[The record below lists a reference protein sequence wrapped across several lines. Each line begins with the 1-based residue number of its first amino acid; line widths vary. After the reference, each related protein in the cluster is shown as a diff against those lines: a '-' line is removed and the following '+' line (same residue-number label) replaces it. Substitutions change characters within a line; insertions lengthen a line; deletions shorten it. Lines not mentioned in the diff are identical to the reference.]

1 VRLCGLATPVADAPA
16 ATVERSPGVA
26 THRARNRYDDEE
38 VDGTMA
44 KITVMDWQR
53 TVLFTD
59 GRFTRVLPPGRHRY
73 RRARTTMHT
82 VDVRPRSMLV
92 PGQELLT
99 ADGLTLKVSALA
111 TWHVGDPLAF
121 LTASTSTEAML
132 YTAVQIAVRD
142 AVAAIPYDQVIA
154 DRARL
159 SIGLLEAVTAQTG
172 GLGVEVI
179 SVVVK
184 DVMLPGELRRA
195 ATETVLA
202 RENGRAELER
212 ARAEAA
218 ALRTLANAARLLEA
232 HPALL
237 QLRTIQAA
245 TAPGTTVVLG
255 ADPRPTVTPPPA
267 S

>member
-1 VRLCGLATPVADAPA
+1 MAT
-16 ATVERSPGVA
+16 
-26 THRARNRYDDEE
+26 
-38 VDGTMA
+38 
-44 KITVMDWQR
+44 ITVMDWQR
-53 TVLFTD
+53 ALLFTD

-73 RRARTTMHT
+73 RTARTTVHT

-92 PGQELLT
+92 TGQELLT
-99 ADGLTLKVSALA
+99 SDGITLKVSALA
-111 TWHVGDPLAF
+111 VWHVGDPRAY
-121 LTASTSTEAML
+121 LTASTSTESML
-132 YTAVQIAVRD
+132 YAAVQIAVRD
-142 AVAAIPYDQVIA
+142 ATAVVTFDQVIA
-154 DRARL
+154 ERARL
-159 SIGLLEAVTAQTG
+159 SSGLVEAVTAQTG
-172 GLGVEVI
+172 ALGVEVT

-195 ATETVLA
+195 ATETLLA

-245 TAPGTTVVLG
+245 AAPGTTVVLT
-255 ADPRPTVTPPPA
+255 AEPRQTVTAPPA
-267 S
+267 A